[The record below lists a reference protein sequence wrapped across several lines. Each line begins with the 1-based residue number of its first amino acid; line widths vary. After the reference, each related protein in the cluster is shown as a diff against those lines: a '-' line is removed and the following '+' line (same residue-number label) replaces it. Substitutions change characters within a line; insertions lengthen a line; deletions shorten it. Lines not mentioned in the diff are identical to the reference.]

1 VKSILKQF
9 NTKQTRLGYY
19 KRNFWFVEPETV
31 FLTQSDT
38 CVVRIDCQGESIQKR
53 KTESFQYISLRST
66 LSTLLS
72 NDEFRSKFYGEVE
85 TNGFM
90 EVHRDTRNFKNNL
103 FFLKFP
109 NATRFQL
116 FFDETEVTKPLGSK
130 TKQHELGMFCYR
142 IEN

>member
-1 VKSILKQF
+1 MKSILKQF
-9 NTKQTRLGYY
+9 NTKEKRLGYY
-19 KRNFWFVEPETV
+19 KRNFGFVEPETV

-53 KTESFQYISLRST
+53 KTESFQYISLKIT

-72 NDEFRSKFYGEVE
+72 NDEFRSKFKGEVE

-90 EVHRDTRNFKNNL
+90 EVHRDTRNFNNP

-109 NATRFQL
+109 NAIRFQL
-116 FFDETEVTKPLGSK
+116 FFDETEVINQLGSK
-130 TKQHELGMFCYR
+130 TKKHELGMFCYR

>member
-9 NTKQTRLGYY
+9 NTKEKRLGYY
-19 KRNFWFVEPETV
+19 KRNFGFVEPETV